1 MRQAIKNV
9 VLWNYKRTSWQ
20 YDVICVLILALIFLT
35 PPNWFMS
42 GKERA
47 PLEPAPVTRLIV
59 SADNFSPE
67 SNETAK
73 LQRVREFT
81 GNKSANIIGWREK
94 KDSAGRVTAYEIDV
108 R

>member
-1 MRQAIKNV
+1 MRQTIKNV

-20 YDVICVLILALIFLT
+20 YDVICVLILAFIFFT

-47 PLEPAPVTRLIV
+47 PLENPAVTRLII

-67 SNETAK
+67 LNETAK
-73 LQRVREFT
+73 LQRVRDLI
-81 GNKSANIIGWREK
+81 GNKNANIIGWVDK
-94 KDSAGRVTAYEIDV
+94 KDAAGHVIAYEIDV

>member
-1 MRQAIKNV
+1 M
-9 VLWNYKRTSWQ
+9 VLWNYRRTSWQ
-20 YDVICVLILALIFLT
+20 YDVICVLILAFIFLT

-47 PLEPAPVTRLIV
+47 PLETAPVTRLIV

-73 LQRVREFT
+73 LQRVRELT
-81 GNKSANIIGWREK
+81 GNKNVNIIGWLEK
-94 KDSAGRVTAYEIDV
+94 KDAAGRVIAYEIDV